1 MKQIKKIKKEQ
12 VWLTCIAVG
21 PLLAFSAVY
30 YPALS
35 VLAVAFMVIG
45 LKGILVD
52 VM

>member
-12 VWLTCIAVG
+12 VWLTCIAIG
-21 PLLAFSAVY
+21 PLIAFAAVY

-35 VLAVAFMVIG
+35 VLAVVFMIIG